1 MLWEVAKDIRAF
13 MVIFLY
19 QCLAYSFLYFHLD
32 YGDDYYNYFHTGF
45 LLALGYIN
53 LNKIN

>member
-19 QCLAYSFLYFHLD
+19 QCLAYSFLFFHLD
-32 YGDDYYNYFHTGF
+32 YGDDYYDYFYTGF
-45 LLALGYIN
+45 LLALGSFD
-53 LNKIN
+53 L